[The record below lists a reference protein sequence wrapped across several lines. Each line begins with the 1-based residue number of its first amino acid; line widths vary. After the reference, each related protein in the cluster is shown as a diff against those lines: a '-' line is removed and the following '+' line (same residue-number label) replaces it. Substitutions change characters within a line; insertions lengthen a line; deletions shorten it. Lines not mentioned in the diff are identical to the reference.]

1 MDPVFA
7 LDSSSDNYSMYWRR
21 PREVELQNYN
31 EDLQVMVLAI
41 SKRQNYNHMNL
52 IHSYRESFQKKLTTH
67 KRLLDA
73 IDTLTVH
80 VTYT

>member
-1 MDPVFA
+1 MDPVSA
-7 LDSSSDNYSMYWRR
+7 LDSPSDIYSMYWRR
-21 PREVELQNYN
+21 PREVELKNYN
-31 EDLQVMVLAI
+31 EDWQVMVLAI
-41 SKRQNYNHMNL
+41 SKRQNYNQMNF

>member
-1 MDPVFA
+1 MDPVSA
-7 LDSSSDNYSMYWRR
+7 LDSPSDIYSMYWRR
-21 PREVELQNYN
+21 PREVELKNYN
-31 EDLQVMVLAI
+31 EDWQVMVLAI
-41 SKRQNYNHMNL
+41 SKRQNYNQMNL
-52 IHSYRESFQKKLTTH
+52 IHSYRDSFQKKLTTY

>member
-1 MDPVFA
+1 MDPVSA
-7 LDSSSDNYSMYWRR
+7 LDSPSDIYSMYWRR
-21 PREVELQNYN
+21 PREVELENYD
-31 EDLQVMVLAI
+31 EDWQVMVLAI
-41 SKRQNYNHMNL
+41 SKRQNYNQMNI
-52 IHSYRESFQKKLTTH
+52 IHSYRESFQKKLIDH